1 MHCTD
6 CQKADTADWRVYRH
20 TCPDC
25 QIRMLAN
32 TPKAQRD
39 SMLDKIK
46 TQCGQQAL
54 QCVRDRLTL
63 EFARIRA
70 RRERNGRNGE

>member
-6 CQKADTADWRVYRH
+6 CQKAESADWRVYRH

-32 TPKAQRD
+32 SPKEHRD
-39 SMLDKIK
+39 GMLEKIK
-46 TQCGQQAL
+46 QQCGIQAL
-54 QCVRDRLTL
+54 QCVRDRLRL

-70 RRERNGRNGE
+70 RRGTNEQ